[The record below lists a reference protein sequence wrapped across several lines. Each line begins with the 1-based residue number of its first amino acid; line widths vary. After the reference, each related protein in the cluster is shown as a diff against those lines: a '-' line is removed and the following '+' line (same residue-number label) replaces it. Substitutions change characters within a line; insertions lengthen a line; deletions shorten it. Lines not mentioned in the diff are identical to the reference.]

1 MRRTLLAMA
10 AKSTRD
16 EVAGPV
22 AALAGSIACITL
34 AGILSQNRSAVGQ
47 PIVALV
53 LVLCIVMAAAWG
65 GRFAAIA
72 TSIAAALSFN
82 FFHTSPYLTLRIE
95 SVRDVVATCLL
106 FVVGVVA
113 GEMAVA
119 RERRAFEA
127 VEATSLV
134 TELLTTAEYVAAGK
148 PVEEVWAVTRAA
160 LIRSLDLSACRYEP
174 FGTEAAPMLRISA
187 REPIPRQPWLVFIG
201 RGYALPE
208 LGAEMA
214 VMYGGEMLGR
224 IVLIPAGRTGVPIA
238 TRRSALIAADL
249 FGAAAGSAPPDRILE

>member
-1 MRRTLLAMA
+1 MA
-10 AKSTRD
+10 RSSAHD
-16 EVAGPV
+16 EIAGPV

-53 LVLCIVMAAAWG
+53 LVLCIVVAAAWG

-82 FFHTSPYLTLRIE
+82 FFHTSPYMTLRIE
-95 SVRDVVATCLL
+95 SARDVVATGLL

-134 TELLTTAEYVAAGK
+134 TQLLTAAEYVAAGK
-148 PVEEVWAVTRAA
+148 PIEEVWAVTRDT
-160 LIRSLDLSACRYEP
+160 LVRSLDLSACRYEP
-174 FGTEAAPMLRISA
+174 FGTDAPPLVRITA

-214 VMYGGEMLGR
+214 VMHDGQMLGR
-224 IVLIPAGRTGVPIA
+224 IVLIPAGRTGIPIA

-249 FGAAAGSAPPDRILE
+249 FGAAAAAAPPERVLE